1 MSLYRLSNSIFDLG
15 LNAQEM
21 AVYTYL
27 CSLPTD
33 FRTIDG
39 MELVKVKQVT
49 IGQNCGLR
57 SLQTVSK
64 VLKEL
69 TAKQLIEPQTRE
81 RKANGQKGTYTYAVK
96 KLPTSSS
103 YFLMERRVFGQL
115 TPHQML
121 IYLFLCK
128 AYSPSLGDSWNS
140 YNDIS
145 EQTGMKRES
154 VIQIVQELIDK
165 KLIVRSRR
173 RSRGNNKVFVDNH
186 YWIVRFGT
194 GVIKK
199 KVRLQ
204 RKCNRTVCLHSRHN
218 VSYHY
223 NSTLCRICQEVSSSL
238 WTRGSPSDVNQYSVP
253 KLLF

>member
-21 AVYTYL
+21 TVYAYL
-27 CSLPTD
+27 CSLPAD
-33 FRTIDG
+33 FRTLNG

-57 SLQTVSK
+57 SLQTVAK
-64 VLKEL
+64 VLKKLIE
-69 TAKQLIEPQTRE
+69 KKLIEPQKRE
-81 RKANGQKGTYTYAVK
+81 RKRNGQKGTYTYAVK
-96 KLPTSSS
+96 KLPTGSC
-103 YFLMERRVFGQL
+103 YFLMERRVFGEL
-115 TPHQML
+115 TPSQML

-145 EQTGMKRES
+145 EQTGIKRES
-154 VIQIVQELIDK
+154 VVQIVQELIEK

-173 RSRGNNKVFVDNH
+173 RSRDNNKVYVDNH
-186 YWIVRFGT
+186 YWIVQFGT
-194 GVIKK
+194 GVIKR

-204 RKCNRTVCLHSRHN
+204 RKCNRTGCLHSRHN
-218 VSYHY
+218 ILHHY

-238 WTRGSPSDVNQYSVP
+238 WTRGSPSDVNHYSVP
-253 KLLF
+253 KILF